1 MNRRKLNKIKRDLD
15 SLRST
20 TPKASDLE
28 RLANRLG
35 RKLVKRGRHPMWER
49 EEFGNLY
56 ALSIPHH
63 GSKDVLVGTKNSI
76 LDQLEDDII
85 AWEVRLDEEESEK
98 GD

>member
-1 MNRRKLNKIKRDLD
+1 MNRRNLNKIKRDLD

-28 RLANRLG
+28 RIAKRLG
-35 RKLVKRGRHPMWER
+35 RKLTPGGKHPMWES

-63 GSKDVLVGTKNSI
+63 GGKDVLIRTKNSI

-85 AWEVRLDEEESEK
+85 AWEVRLDEEENDK
-98 GD
+98 DD